1 MASQPRPR
9 PAPTLAC
16 LQRLAKPPGPVR
28 RRAEWSQASVAA
40 LLAVQ
45 RACGWL
51 DAASGLE
58 LEGGEVE
65 EEGRAAGRR
74 ETEDLS
80 DSESEGEGSDLEG
93 SSDDDW
99 AD

>member
-1 MASQPRPR
+1 M
-9 PAPTLAC
+9 
-16 LQRLAKPPGPVR
+16 
-28 RRAEWSQASVAA
+28 AA

-65 EEGRAAGRR
+65 EEGRAAGRWGG
-74 ETEDLS
+74 EGSEGE
-80 DSESEGEGSDLEG
+80 ESEGEASDLEG

-99 AD
+99 TD